1 MKGGYKC
8 LIIQPISPKM
18 VGKNII
24 EQILNVLLKHKP
36 IRNALF

>member
-1 MKGGYKC
+1 MKGGYSC
-8 LIIQPISPKM
+8 LVIQPISPKI

-36 IRNALF
+36 IGNA